1 MSGRPGGTP
10 ADKAASWS
18 HRISKADRP
27 GLVALVTENLARF
40 GERDVLQVLRHPHLS
55 ELVLTEILQAKA
67 FVGLRSV
74 RRALALHPATP
85 RPDALRC
92 LDDLTW
98 RDLVLVSRETRTPPP
113 VRQAANRK
121 LLDALRRL
129 SKGEKVA
136 LARLADRDLLVPL
149 LEENDRGVLE
159 ALLRNSRL
167 TTDDLVRWITVGRAE
182 AGTLEDLASDP
193 AWSRRPPVREA
204 LLRHKL
210 LPRGAALSLLLSATR
225 AEWLRLAEDE
235 TIHPLL
241 SGCARRLCESGAD
254 FVDSPGRRGLT

>member
-1 MSGRPGGTP
+1 MPGDEP
-10 ADKAASWS
+10 VAWS
-18 HRISKADRP
+18 RRISQADRS
-27 GLVALVTENLARF
+27 GLAALVTENLPRF

-55 ELVLTEILQAKA
+55 DAVLAEILQAKA

-85 RPDALRC
+85 RAEALRC

-113 VRQAANRK
+113 VRRAANRK
-121 LLDALRRL
+121 LLEAVRRL
-129 SKGEKVA
+129 SRGEKVA
-136 LARLADRDLLVPL
+136 LARLADRDLLLPL

-159 ALLRNSRL
+159 ALLRNPRL
-167 TTDDLVRWITVGRAE
+167 TADDLVRWITVGRAE
-182 AGTLEDLASDP
+182 AVALEGLAADP

-204 LLRHKL
+204 LLRHRL

-225 AEWLRLAEDE
+225 GEWLRLAADE
-235 TIHPLL
+235 TVHPLL
-241 SGCARRLCESGAD
+241 SACARRLSESGVE
-254 FVDSPGRRGLT
+254 FVDSPRRRGLT

>member
-1 MSGRPGGTP
+1 MSGQPGGTP
-10 ADKAASWS
+10 AAKPVSWS
-18 HRISKADRP
+18 HRISQADRS
-27 GLVALVTENLARF
+27 GLVALVTENLPRF
-40 GERDVLQVLRHPHLS
+40 GEREVLQILRHPHIS
-55 ELVLTEILQAKA
+55 EPVLTEILQAKA
-67 FVGLRSV
+67 FIGLRSV

-121 LLDALRRL
+121 ILDALRRL

-136 LARLADRDLLVPL
+136 LARLADRDLFLPL

-167 TTDDLVRWITVGRAE
+167 TSDDLVRWITVGRAAAE
-182 AGTLEDLASDP
+182 TLEGLAADP
-193 AWSRRPPVREA
+193 AWARRLPVREA
-204 LLRHKL
+204 LLHHRL
-210 LPRGAALSLLLSATR
+210 LPRGAALSLLLSGTR
-225 AEWLRLAEDE
+225 AEWLRLAGDE

-241 SGCARRLCESGAD
+241 SACARRLCESGAE
-254 FVDSPGRRGLT
+254 FVDRPGRRGIT

>member
-10 ADKAASWS
+10 AGTPVSWS
-18 HRISKADRP
+18 HRISRADRS

-40 GERDVLQVLRHPHLS
+40 GEREVLQVLRHPHLS
-55 ELVLTEILQAKA
+55 EPVLTEILQAKA
-67 FVGLRSV
+67 FIGLRSV

-85 RPDALRC
+85 RPDAVRC

-113 VRQAANRK
+113 VRQAANWK
-121 LLDALRRL
+121 LLEALRRL
-129 SKGEKVA
+129 SMGEKVA

-167 TTDDLVRWITVGRAE
+167 TADDLVRWITVGRAE
-182 AGTLEDLASDP
+182 AETLEGLAGDP
-193 AWSRRPPVREA
+193 VWSRRPPVREA
-204 LLRHKL
+204 LLRHRH
-210 LPRGAALSLLLSATR
+210 LPRGAALALLLSATR
-225 AEWLRLAEDE
+225 PEWLRLGGDE

-241 SGCARRLCESGAD
+241 SACARRLCESGAE

>member
-1 MSGRPGGTP
+1 MSSLSGGTP
-10 ADKAASWS
+10 ADGPVSWS
-18 HRISKADRP
+18 HRIAQADRS
-27 GLVALVTENLARF
+27 GLAALVVENLSRF
-40 GERDVLQVLRHPHLS
+40 GERDVLQILRHPHLS
-55 ELVLTEILQAKA
+55 DPVLTEILQAKA

-85 RPDALRC
+85 RAEALRC

-113 VRQAANRK
+113 VRRAANRK
-121 LLDALRRL
+121 LLEALRRL
-129 SKGEKVA
+129 STGEKVA

-149 LEENDRGVLE
+149 LEENDRRVLE
-159 ALLRNSRL
+159 ALLRNTRL
-167 TTDDLVRWITVGRAE
+167 TADDLVRWITVGRAE
-182 AGTLEDLASDP
+182 GSTLEDLAADA
-193 AWSRRPPVREA
+193 AWSRRPPVRGA
-204 LLRHKL
+204 LLRHRL

-241 SGCARRLCESGAD
+241 SACARRLCESGPE
-254 FVDSPGRRGLT
+254 FVDSPGRRGIT